1 MRRGG
6 VVGWERKKGKGE
18 RGQQEGRERRV
29 VRWRKERGRKWK
41 DNKVC

>member
-1 MRRGG
+1 M
-6 VVGWERKKGKGE
+6 VGRERKKWKGGKEDSRKEE
-18 RGQQEGRERRV
+18 RGEM

>member
-1 MRRGG
+1 MGEKEREERERR
-6 VVGWERKKGKGE
+6 
-18 RGQQEGRERRV
+18 QQEGRERTV